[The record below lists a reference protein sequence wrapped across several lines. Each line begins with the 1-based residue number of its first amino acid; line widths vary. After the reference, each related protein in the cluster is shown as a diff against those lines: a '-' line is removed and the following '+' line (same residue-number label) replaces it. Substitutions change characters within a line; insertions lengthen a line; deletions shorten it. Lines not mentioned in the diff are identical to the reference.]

1 MNTRSII
8 LAAIGGAAL
17 VAIPTT
23 VAVAMTNSDDVR
35 PGMGWHSDD
44 VPGRGADTANRT
56 QNARYNDSTMGM
68 GGAMGAGYGMN
79 DDDDRR
85 GGVGYGMN
93 GVDDRG
99 AGAGFR
105 GNSDDAS
112 CVGIGD
118 PAALVAD
125 GATLTSADE
134 MSLEFMVQEEKL
146 AHDLYAEFADAWEL
160 RVFDNIS
167 SAEQQHMDSVGALLD
182 AYGVDDPTD
191 SLATGEFANSDLQD
205 LYDTLLAQ
213 GLESSTQALNA
224 AALVEETD
232 INDLRDRATT
242 NDAITY
248 VFANLESGSEN
259 HLRAF
264 VMNLDRAGVDYEARI
279 LSDSEVSGITG
290 R

>member
-1 MNTRSII
+1 MITRNIV
-8 LAAIGGAAL
+8 LAAVGGAAL
-17 VAIPTT
+17 VAIPTIA
-23 VAVAMTNSDDVR
+23 VAVSQSDNLVPGIGIHRDDV
-35 PGMGWHSDD
+35 M
-44 VPGRGADTANRT
+44 GRGADTANRT
-56 QNARYNDSTMGM
+56 QNTRYNDSTMGM

-79 DDDDRR
+79 DDDDR
-85 GGVGYGMN
+85 GAGVGYGMN
-93 GVDDRG
+93 GFDDRG
-99 AGAGFR
+99 AGVGFR

-112 CVGIGD
+112 RVGIGD

-134 MSLEFMVQEEKL
+134 TSLDFMVQEEKL
-146 AHDLYAEFADAWEL
+146 AHDLYAEFADAWGL

-191 SLATGEFANSDLQD
+191 GLAAGEFADSALQD

-264 VMNLDRAGVDYEARI
+264 VMNLDRAGVDYDAQI
-279 LSDSEVSGITG
+279 LSDSELSGITA

>member
-1 MNTRSII
+1 MNTPSVI

-23 VAVAMTNSDDVR
+23 VAVAMNNSDDVR
-35 PGMGWHSDD
+35 PGIGWHSDD
-44 VPGRGADTANRT
+44 APGRGDDTRGGRSQAGNGNGNRMG
-56 QNARYNDSTMGM
+56 RMGM
-68 GGAMGAGYGMN
+68 GMN
-79 DDDDRR
+79 DAPGR
-85 GGVGYGMN
+85 GGDTRGGMSLR
-93 GVDDRG
+93 D
-99 AGAGFR
+99 
-105 GNSDDAS
+105 
-112 CVGIGD
+112 GIGD

-134 MSLEFMVQEEKL
+134 TSLDFMVQEEKL
-146 AHDLYAEFADAWEL
+146 AHDLYVEFADAWEL

-167 SAEQQHMDSVGALLD
+167 SAEQQHMDTVGALLD

-191 SLATGEFANSDLQD
+191 GLAAGEFANSDLQD

-242 NDAITY
+242 NEAITY
-248 VFANLESGSEN
+248 VFASLERGSEN
-259 HLRAF
+259 HLSAF
-264 VMNLDRAGVDYEARI
+264 VMNLDRAGVDYDAQV
-279 LSDSEVSGITG
+279 LDSGEVADITS

>member
-23 VAVAMTNSDDVR
+23 VAVAMTNSDDFR

-44 VPGRGADTANRT
+44 TPGRGDNGVGTRSQAGNNNR
-56 QNARYNDSTMGM
+56 MGM
-68 GGAMGAGYGMN
+68 DDAPGRGN
-79 DDDDRR
+79 DTR
-85 GGVGYGMN
+85 GGMYVH
-93 GVDDRG
+93 D
-99 AGAGFR
+99 
-105 GNSDDAS
+105 
-112 CVGIGD
+112 GIGD

-134 MSLEFMVQEEKL
+134 TSLDFMVQEEKL
-146 AHDLYAEFADAWEL
+146 AHDLYAEFADAWGL

-167 SAEQQHMDSVGALLD
+167 SAEQQHMNSVGALLD

-191 SLATGEFANSDLQD
+191 GLGAGEFANSDLQD

-213 GLESSTQALNA
+213 GLESRTQALNA

-232 INDLRDRATT
+232 INDLRDRATA
-242 NDAITY
+242 NDAISS

>member
-44 VPGRGADTANRT
+44 APGRGDDTANRT

-68 GGAMGAGYGMN
+68 GGAMGA
-79 DDDDRR
+79 
-85 GGVGYGMN
+85 GYGMN

-134 MSLEFMVQEEKL
+134 TSLDFMVQEEKL
-146 AHDLYAEFADAWEL
+146 AHDLYAEFADAWGL

-191 SLATGEFANSDLQD
+191 GLAAGEFANSDLQD

>member
-23 VAVAMTNSDDVR
+23 IAVATTLSDNDR
-35 PGMGWHSDD
+35 PGIGWNSGDA
-44 VPGRGADTANRT
+44 PGRGADSTRT
-56 QNARYNDSTMGM
+56 RSQADSDTRMGGGMGM
-68 GGAMGAGYGMN
+68 GMTDAPGRG
-79 DDDDRR
+79 DSIR
-85 GGVGYGMN
+85 GGNQGFNGSGGMYLHD
-93 GVDDRG
+93 GL
-99 AGAGFR
+99 
-105 GNSDDAS
+105 
-112 CVGIGD
+112 GD
-118 PAALVAD
+118 PAELVTAGD
-125 GATLTSADE
+125 TLSSVETA
-134 MSLEFMVQEEKL
+134 SLVYMVNEEKL
-146 AHDLYAEFADAWEL
+146 AHDLYAEFADAWGL

-191 SLATGEFANSDLQD
+191 GLAAGEFTNSDPQN

-248 VFANLESGSEN
+248 VFANLETGSEN